1 MQLNSLVP
9 LHRTI
14 VPVKKDMK
22 DKVKVHIDLT
32 KKIKSLLKS
41 ASNLVKDVDRI
52 LFCHPDFTSHLKIRW
67 KDKSKEDDYFT
78 SKDNLQDHLEG
89 LA

>member
-14 VPVKKDMK
+14 VYLLKDNVKF
-22 DKVKVHIDLT
+22 HIDLT
-32 KKIKSLLKS
+32 KKINSLLKS
-41 ASNLVKDVDRI
+41 ASNLAKDVDRI
-52 LFCHPDFTSHLKIRW
+52 LFCHPDITSHSKIGW

-78 SKDNLQDHLEG
+78 SRDNLQDHLEG
-89 LA
+89 LT